1 MAFASPFKARL
12 ALFAFT
18 ISAGVAQAMPAA
30 ESRLASCA
38 LEATAVAFLDGEGS
52 RLIKRDIADKLGMS
66 ASQDDGGAA
75 SARELADYVRSCY
88 GAQGLFYLSA
98 AYTLGGTRWHDPAA
112 AARLLR
118 ESAAGA
124 YAPAQTLL
132 GLNQLVGSGGFAT
145 NEQAALHLLR
155 QAAASHEAAAMVWLG
170 LAYEAGKVS
179 GKTTADAGELYLRA
193 AKAGYAPGATAA
205 ARLILN
211 KQMRGSQKDAL
222 DHLERARLADPEAKY
237 LLATLLFSLAG
248 DNEAVR
254 ERATELLTESAEE
267 CYAPAR
273 QALSERHAS
282 RDSLVKVDFAGSGC
296 KSAFWDWILR

>member
-1 MAFASPFKARL
+1 MAFRLPHTARL
-12 ALFAFT
+12 ALFAFA
-18 ISAGVAQAMPAA
+18 ISAGSAQAMPAP
-30 ESRLASCA
+30 ENRPQSCA
-38 LEATAVAFLDGEGS
+38 LEATAVAFPDGEGS
-52 RLIKRDIADKLGMS
+52 RLIKRDIADKLGG
-66 ASQDDGGAA
+66 AAGRDDGAAA

-118 ESAAGA
+118 EAAAGA

-132 GLNQLVGSGGFAT
+132 GLNQLVGSGGFTA

-155 QAAASHEAAAMVWLG
+155 QAVASHEAAAMVWLG
-170 LAYEAGKVS
+170 LAYEAGKVG
-179 GKTTADAGELYLRA
+179 GKTTADAAELYLRA
-193 AKAGYAPGATAA
+193 ARAGYAPGATAA

-211 KQMRGSQKDAL
+211 KQMPGSQKDAL
-222 DHLERARLADPEAKY
+222 DYLERARQDDPEAKY

-254 ERATELLTESAEE
+254 ERAAELLSESAEE

-273 QALSERHAS
+273 KALSERRAS
-282 RDSLVKVDFAGSGC
+282 RDSLVKVDFDGAGC
-296 KSAFWDWILR
+296 KSAFWNWILR